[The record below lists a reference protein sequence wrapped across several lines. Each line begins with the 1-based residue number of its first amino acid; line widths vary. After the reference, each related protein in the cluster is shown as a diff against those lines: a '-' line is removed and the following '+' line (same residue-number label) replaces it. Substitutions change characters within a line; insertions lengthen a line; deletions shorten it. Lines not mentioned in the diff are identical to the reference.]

1 MSDMPLSRESTAS
14 AVESGSGGVLL
25 RYGLPT
31 CAATVV
37 LAYLGND
44 VMRLGVLAGAAVAYG
59 IVRKRQV
66 YPFGRIM
73 SAGQEIS
80 PGYKSFEIRSSILEN
95 HKRSIHGVALGWFVV
110 LLIICALALRAPIV
124 HISLFTGP
132 DVIDRITNIS
142 VVAALAVSRFAQGH
156 KAAVAQGVATA
167 LRILDHV
174 ILLSL
179 SLFVSITGSS
189 CLYWLAIHRKSA
201 ATREAAA

>member
-1 MSDMPLSRESTAS
+1 MRFSRESTPL
-14 AVESGSGGVLL
+14 AVENESGGVLL

-31 CAATVV
+31 CAATIL

-59 IVRKRQV
+59 IVWKRKV
-66 YPFGRIM
+66 YPFGRII

-80 PGYKSFEIRSSILEN
+80 PGDKTAESLSSALES
-95 HKRSIHGVALGWFVV
+95 HKRSIHGVALAWFGV
-110 LLIICALALRAPIV
+110 LLIICAVGLLAPVI

-132 DVIDRITNIS
+132 DVIDRLTNIS
-142 VVAALAVSRFAQGH
+142 VVAALAASRLAQSH
-156 KAAVAQGVATA
+156 KAAVAQHVATA
-167 LRILDHV
+167 LRILDHI

-189 CLYWLAIHRKSA
+189 CLYWLAVRRKDRKE
-201 ATREAAA
+201 REAAA